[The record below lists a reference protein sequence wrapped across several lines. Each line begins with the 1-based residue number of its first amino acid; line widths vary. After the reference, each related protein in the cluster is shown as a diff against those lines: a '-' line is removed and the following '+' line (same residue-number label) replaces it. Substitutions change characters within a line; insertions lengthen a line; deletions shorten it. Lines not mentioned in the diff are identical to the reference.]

1 MVKRKEEYEMV
12 NLSNILEA
20 ILFVVGRSVSV
31 NEFTETLGMNSVD
44 IENALKELE
53 LKYKEGTGLSLVKVK
68 DEYQLVSNK
77 EYFEYITKFV
87 EHSKKENLSN
97 TCMEVLSIIAYNP
110 KITKGEIESIR
121 GVNSDSQVSKLLE
134 YGLVEEVG
142 RMNAP
147 GRPAMFSVTNEFLK
161 CMGINTVEDLPDFNN
176 IKTEDE
182 ELTLFKNIEPQENR
196 QEQAVEAKEEAL
208 V

>member
-1 MVKRKEEYEMV
+1 ME
-12 NLSNILEA
+12 NLTNIIEA
-20 ILFVVGRSVSV
+20 ILFVVGRSVSIK
-31 NEFTETLGMNSVD
+31 EFKETLGLNAVD
-44 IENALKELE
+44 IENSLKELE
-53 LKYKEGTGLSLVKVK
+53 NRYKENSGLSLVSVK

-77 EYFEYITKFV
+77 EYFEYISKFV

-97 TCMEVLSIIAYNP
+97 TCLEVLSIIAYNP
-110 KITKGEIESIR
+110 KITKSEIESIR

-161 CMGINTVEDLPDFNN
+161 CMGINNVEELPDYNS

-182 ELTLFKNIEPQENR
+182 ELTLFKNIELEQETKN
-196 QEQAVEAKEEAL
+196 VEEKEEAL

>member
-1 MVKRKEEYEMV
+1 ME
-12 NLSNILEA
+12 NLKDILEA
-20 ILFVVGRSVSV
+20 ILFAVGRSVSI
-31 NEFTETLGMNSVD
+31 NEFKETLGINAAD
-44 IENALKELE
+44 IESALKELAE
-53 LKYKEGTGLSLVKVK
+53 KYSERSGLYLVKVK

-77 EYFEYITKFV
+77 VYFEYIAKFV

-97 TCMEVLSIIAYNP
+97 TCLEVLSIIAYNP
-110 KITKGEIESIR
+110 KITKSEIESIR

-161 CMGINTVEDLPDFNN
+161 CMGINKVEDLPDYNT

-182 ELTLFKNIEPQENR
+182 ELTLFKNIETEENKETLVRVEQE
-196 QEQAVEAKEEAL
+196 EEAL

>member
-1 MVKRKEEYEMV
+1 ME

-20 ILFVVGRSVSV
+20 ILFVVGRSVSI
-31 NEFTETLGMNSVD
+31 NEFKETLGVNTVEV
-44 IENALKELE
+44 ENALKGLE
-53 LKYKEGTGLSLVKVK
+53 AKYAKESGLTLVKVK

-77 EYFEYITKFV
+77 TYFEYISKFV

-97 TCMEVLSIIAYNP
+97 TCLEVLSIIAYNP

-147 GRPAMFSVTNEFLK
+147 GRPAMFSVTREFLK
-161 CMGINTVEDLPDFNN
+161 CMGINKVEDLPDFNN
-176 IKTEDE
+176 IKTEEDE
-182 ELTLFKNIEPQENR
+182 LSLFKN
-196 QEQAVEAKEEAL
+196 AVNAEVEEAKQKEEQH
-208 V
+208 VT

>member
-1 MVKRKEEYEMV
+1 ME
-12 NLSNILEA
+12 NLECIIEA
-20 ILFVVGRSVSV
+20 ILFAVGRSVSID
-31 NEFTETLGMNSVD
+31 EFKETLGINAVD
-44 IENALKELE
+44 IENAIKLLE
-53 LKYKEGTGLSLVKVK
+53 QKYEKTSGISILKVK

-77 EYFEYITKFV
+77 KYFEYVSKFV
-87 EHSKKENLSN
+87 ENSKKENLSN

-110 KITKGEIESIR
+110 KITKSEIESIR

-161 CMGINTVEDLPDFNN
+161 CMGINKVEELPDFNN

-182 ELTLFKNIEPQENR
+182 EISLFKNIEPNE
-196 QEQAVEAKEEAL
+196 VKEEAN
-208 V
+208 VT

>member
-1 MVKRKEEYEMV
+1 ME

-20 ILFVVGRSVSV
+20 ILFVVGRSVSI
-31 NEFTETLGMNSVD
+31 NEFKETLGVNAVEV
-44 IENALKELE
+44 ENAIKELE
-53 LKYKEGTGLSLVKVK
+53 TKYASDSGLSLVKVK

-77 EYFEYITKFV
+77 EYFEHISKFI

-110 KITKGEIESIR
+110 KITKSEIESIR

-161 CMGINTVEDLPDFNN
+161 CMGINKVEDLPDFNT

-182 ELTLFKNIEPQENR
+182 ELTLFKNAEIEAEKT
-196 QEQAVEAKEEAL
+196 EQKEEAL